1 MADQDR
7 DRDNSDLTP
16 FWELV
21 HPDNSEH
28 DSVSTHSL
36 TRLAQTLDLILFTDH
51 AGGPMSHLVLVSGS
65 RAFPSPDLVKHR
77 IRTALT
83 PGDRLMH
90 GCARGVDTRAEEAA
104 RAVGATILRRPAD
117 WDRYGKRAGMIRNA
131 DMFNEARRAGDFRI
145 LIFWDGISLGTK
157 NMIDRCVAAGLPH
170 EVIRS
175 DSASS

>member
-1 MADQDR
+1 
-7 DRDNSDLTP
+7 
-16 FWELV
+16 
-21 HPDNSEH
+21 
-28 DSVSTHSL
+28 
-36 TRLAQTLDLILFTDH
+36 
-51 AGGPMSHLVLVSGS
+51 
-65 RAFPSPDLVKHR
+65 
-77 IRTALT
+77 
-83 PGDRLMH
+83 MH

>member
-1 MADQDR
+1 MRGVRLPLPKQTHRVHLTARDQIRRDRRTSRALMADQDR

-90 GCARGVDTRAEEAA
+90 ERMQGQ
-104 RAVGATILRRPAD
+104 LRT
-117 WDRYGKRAGMIRNA
+117 
-131 DMFNEARRAGDFRI
+131 AGDASALSEQRDLTL
-145 LIFWDGISLGTK
+145 LIFQDGQS
-157 NMIDRCVAAGLPH
+157 RW
-170 EVIRS
+170 IRLKR
-175 DSASS
+175 